1 MVESVKLLES
11 HRRIYFTSDWHIGHQ
26 NVIEFDRR
34 PFKDLDHMHQVL
46 INNYNA
52 TVGPEDLCYFL
63 GDIGLGKGDIVAKV
77 IQELNGCKVCVLG
90 NHDKGATAMR
100 RFGFDVVVN
109 MAALEVAGRL
119 VTMTHCPLRGVWR
132 EDCSKMKGSVPGEN
146 WHKEF
151 KHLMFSIPDFGQY
164 HLHGHTH
171 KGPEERILDRQMDV
185 GVRANG
191 YRPVSISVVESWIA
205 KREKQE
211 VAKP

>member
-1 MVESVKLLES
+1 MVESVKLLDGR
-11 HRRIYFTSDWHIGHQ
+11 RRIYFTSDWHIGHA
-26 NVIEFDRR
+26 NVLEFDQR
-34 PFKDLDHMHQVL
+34 PFKDLDHMHRVL

-63 GDIGLGKGDIVAKV
+63 GDIGLGKGDIVASV
-77 IQELNGCKVCVLG
+77 IQQLNGIKVCVLG

-109 MAALEVAGRL
+109 MAAIEVAGRM

-132 EDCSKMKGSVPGEN
+132 EDVSKMKNSQPGES

-171 KGPEERILDRQMDV
+171 KVPEERILDRQFDV

-191 YRPVSISVVESWIA
+191 YRPVNISVVESWIA
-205 KREKQE
+205 KREKD
-211 VAKP
+211 